1 MMRIFTSWATLAVA
15 LTGLL
20 SFHTA
25 NAEVAAGQIA
35 KDAST
40 VIVAQGDVTITLDD
54 LDAWMQDVPADKRAG
69 FIRSPERIETTLFQ
83 LLMIKQLNRE
93 AKAQG
98 LDKDP
103 FVQRQVQMQVE
114 RTVAR
119 YQREKVA
126 NAITAPDLSELVRER
141 YLANPEQYRGPDVV
155 TVVHLLITDKAR
167 GADAAKKLI
176 DKLYKQARKN
186 PAKLEKLALANSEDP
201 SVQNNSGVLK
211 GVKLNELDPKFA
223 EAARNLQLGELSEP
237 VQSQFGWHL
246 IRLDAITRGAVPA
259 FEDIKV
265 ALTAQLEQEWRSKT
279 YNAYFDDLRQ
289 RALKPDPA
297 VMAELPFRYG
307 EVTMPDVPAPPARP
321 AAEKPA
327 P

>member
-1 MMRIFTSWATLAVA
+1 MMRVFTSWATLAVA

-20 SFHTA
+20 SLPSTS
-25 NAEVAAGQIA
+25 AEVAAGQIA
-35 KDAST
+35 KDADT
-40 VIVAQGDVTITLDD
+40 VIVAQGDIAITLGD

-69 FIRSPERIETTLFQ
+69 FIRSPDRIETTLFQ

-103 FVQRQVQMQVE
+103 FIQRQVQMQVE
-114 RTVAR
+114 RTIAR

-126 NAITAPDLSELVRER
+126 NAITAPDLSDLAKER
-141 YLANPEQYRGPDVV
+141 YLANPEQFRGPDVV
-155 TVVHLLITDKAR
+155 TVVHLLITEKDR

-176 DKLYKQARKN
+176 DKLYKVARKN

-201 SVQNNSGVLK
+201 TVQNNSGVLK
-211 GVKLNELDPKFA
+211 NVKLADLAPKFA
-223 EAARNLQLGELSEP
+223 EAARQLQPGELSAP
-237 VQSQFGWHL
+237 VPSEFGWHL
-246 IRLDAITRGAVPA
+246 IRLDAIDRGALPA
-259 FEDIKV
+259 FEDIKDK
-265 ALTAQLEQEWRSKT
+265 LTAQLEQEWRSKT

-289 RALKPDPA
+289 RALKPDPE

-307 EVTMPDVPAPPARP
+307 EVAMPDVPAPPAQP
-321 AAEKPA
+321 TTK
-327 P
+327 